1 MEPKRLTL
9 LRYESSADGTFGVL
23 LLGRRWICHTLEPQ
37 NRSGGYRQALKA
49 GRYPL
54 TYEYSPKFR
63 RKLPTISA
71 MGRVGL
77 RIHAGNTKDDTSGC
91 VIVGESRGTSYLLR
105 SKVALERVC
114 ELVLERDINELEV
127 VDYEQISNGP

>member
-1 MEPKRLTL
+1 MEPQRLHL
-9 LRYESSADGTFGVL
+9 LRYESCADGTFGVL
-23 LLGRRWICHTLEPQ
+23 LYGRKWVCHTLEPQ

-63 RKLPTISA
+63 RKLPTIAAS
-71 MGRVGL
+71 GRVGL
-77 RIHAGNTKDDTSGC
+77 RIHAGNRVGETSGC
-91 VIVGESRGTSYLLR
+91 VLVGESRMGSCILK
-105 SKVALERVC
+105 SKVTLERVC
-114 ELVLERDINELEV
+114 ELILERDITELVV